1 MRHQQLAKRRHFV
14 LVALVVPCLMN
25 GCGQSPSNIQDSGYA
40 VIQDS
45 PDEAKP
51 QRLSPSEEVEAQP
64 SPEVVAAAK
73 PKTPAANTIAG
84 KVVGV
89 TDGDKNDAA

>member
-1 MRHQQLAKRRHFV
+1 MRYQQLAKRRNAL
-14 LVALVVPCLMN
+14 LVALAVPILVS
-25 GCGQSPSNIQDSGYA
+25 GCGHGPSNGPDSGYA

-45 PDEAKP
+45 PDEDKP
-51 QRLSPSEEVEAQP
+51 QQLNPSEEVEAQP

-84 KVVGV
+84 RVVGV